1 MRLSAIPPFTGE
13 FFREIYRQDDVPIFK
28 AFVAGEWSEFAEK
41 LSIRSPIDGNVIAK
55 VSVPD
60 WSSIDRSLELTY
72 VKGRWVIRNTPGE
85 KRLRIIEKIADI
97 IEENK
102 EYFVNALIVNA
113 GKPQRHARGE
123 VEASIDRLRKAPLDL
138 RKIEG
143 DYVPG
148 DWSAHTLESE
158 GIVRREPYGVVLAI
172 IPFNYPLF
180 DTVNKFV
187 YSVLPGNAFIIKPPS
202 ADPIPTLMFVEAALR
217 AGFPRE
223 SIAIFPVPGRD
234 ASKIVAD
241 RRIHVIN
248 LTGSTRTG
256 LEVIRN
262 AGIKQFI
269 LELGGGDPAIVLS
282 DADLKMAAQK
292 VAMGITSY
300 SGQRCDA
307 IKLVLVEEPVY
318 EQFKQL
324 LVEELAKLKIG
335 DPRDPATDMGPL
347 IDERTAEEMM
357 EAIREAQAYG
367 CRILHGGKRL
377 GDRYVE
383 PTLIEVHERHTL
395 KILKLYHDEIF
406 APVALITKFRDLDEA
421 IEMAN
426 ERRFGLDAAIF
437 GNDIDKIRKLIR
449 LLEVGAI
456 YVNEYPRHGIGY
468 YPFGGR
474 KDSGIGREGI
484 GYSVE
489 YVTAT
494 KTIVYNY
501 RGKGIWEYL

>member
-1 MRLSAIPPFTGE
+1 MSAHPPFLGE
-13 FFREIYRQDDVPIFK
+13 AFKGIYRLEEVPIFK
-28 AFVAGEWSEFAEK
+28 SFVSGEWTEFSEK
-41 LSIRSPIDGNVIAK
+41 LIVRSPIDGSIIAK

-60 WSSIDRSLELTY
+60 WSSIDRSLDLIY
-72 VKGRWVIRNTPGE
+72 VKGRWSIRNTPGE
-85 KRLRIIEKIADI
+85 RRLKIIEKMADI

-102 EYFVNALIVNA
+102 EYFINALIVNA
-113 GKPQRHARGE
+113 GKTVKHAKGE
-123 VEASIDRLRKAPLDL
+123 VDASIDRLRKAPLDL

-143 DYVPG
+143 DYIPG

-158 GIVRREPYGVVLAI
+158 GIVRREPYGVVFAI

-187 YSVLPGNAFIIKPPS
+187 YSVLPGNAFVIKPPS
-202 ADPIPTLMFVEAALR
+202 ADPIPTLMFVEAAIK

-269 LELGGGDPAIVLS
+269 LELGGGDPAIVLA

-292 VAMGITSY
+292 VAMGISSY
-300 SGQRCDA
+300 TGQRCDA

-318 EQFKQL
+318 EEFKRL
-324 LVEELAKLKIG
+324 LVEELGKLKIG
-335 DPRDPATDMGPL
+335 DPRDPSTDVGPL
-347 IDERTAEEMM
+347 IDEGTAEEMM
-357 EAIREAQAYG
+357 DAIKEAVAYG
-367 CRILHGGKRL
+367 CKILYGGKRL
-377 GDRYVE
+377 GERYVE
-383 PTLIEVHERHTL
+383 PTLIEVGDRYTL
-395 KILKLYHDEIF
+395 KILKLYRDEIF
-406 APVALITKFRDLDEA
+406 APIALITKFRDLDEA